1 MENLERNEAVQVSSE
16 RSFGIVFTV
25 VFALIALFP
34 LLHGAPPRLW
44 SLAAAAAFLAA
55 ALLRPALL
63 GPLNRLWFRFG
74 MLLHRIVSPVA
85 MGIIFFG
92 AIMPMGLANHAAYA
106 DAAAALMRV
115 FVKFAWPAHL
125 ETVEPYR
132 QDNKVEVKR

>member
-34 LLHGAPPRLW
+34 LLHGSPPRLW
-44 SLAAAAAFLAA
+44 SLVVAAVFLAA

-74 MLLHRIVSPVA
+74 LLLHHIVSPVA

-92 AIMPMGLANHAAYA
+92 AILPMGL
-106 DAAAALMRV
+106 LMRALGKRPLRLG
-115 FVKFAWPAHL
+115 FDRDAKSYWIAR
-125 ETVEPYR
+125 EPPGPEAKTMS
-132 QDNKVEVKR
+132 DPF

>member
-63 GPLNRLWFRFG
+63 EEQRRSLDRLAAELPAGLSLLVG
-74 MLLHRIVSPVA
+74 MAEPVA
-85 MGIIFFG
+85 SADLPALHNALALVEGG
-92 AIMPMGLANHAAYA
+92 GWHGVARKRLLPSYDGPPPRPVPGTDGLA
-106 DAAAALMRV
+106 
-115 FVKFAWPAHL
+115 
-125 ETVEPYR
+125 
-132 QDNKVEVKR
+132 

>member
-44 SLAAAAAFLAA
+44 SLVVAAAFLAA

-74 MLLHRIVSPVA
+74 LLLHRIVSPVA

-92 AIMPMGLANHAAYA
+92 AIMPMGF
-106 DAAAALMRV
+106 LMRALGKRPLRLG
-115 FVKFAWPAHL
+115 FDPAAKSYWI
-125 ETVEPYR
+125 PR
-132 QDNKVEVKR
+132 QPPGPEAKTMSDPF